1 MVGGVQFY
9 HNYLKGTVMVKY
21 DETKKFLD
29 RLHDGKLNRRSFMKG
44 MGAAGLAS
52 VSASLIYSQTAHA
65 YEGAARIFL
74 WGGYDDP
81 GLFGPYIE
89 KHGEPEY
96 ATFGDAEEGLK
107 KLKAGFEQDV
117 AWPCQGEIKR
127 WVRGGVLQPL
137 DISRMEH
144 WNDMFPEIRDLP
156 SGIVNGEHYFAPV
169 DWGDTSLTYNTEKI
183 NWMSPSQGNES
194 LTLMEDPR
202 LKGKLGILNSA
213 ADSLY
218 VMMHYLGT
226 DITKSESLT
235 KSAIDQGINKYRELR
250 DNGQILTFFDDTAS
264 IAEALGNEEV
274 WAAMTWNETSWETG
288 MPFMKP
294 KEKTMNWVCGV
305 ALCANTPNVDKA
317 YDLMNAATSPET
329 SAYLLSEWGYGHS
342 NKKGFSALTAAEL
355 DERGVASNPV
365 EHLANG
371 VFSVMPSDE
380 NADYMEAQWA
390 EMVAGG

>member
-1 MVGGVQFY
+1 M
-9 HNYLKGTVMVKY
+9 
-21 DETKKFLD
+21 
-29 RLHDGKLNRRSFMKG
+29 
-44 MGAAGLAS
+44 
-52 VSASLIYSQTAHA
+52 YSQTAHA

-250 DNGQILTFFDDTAS
+250 DNGQILTFFDSGNCAKNFFNLLLHKLVLVFDYLCFGENVPLSLNPLSFLFAHRCLLLLINFQVHVNVVHRS
-264 IAEALGNEEV
+264 IDIV
-274 WAAMTWNETSWETG
+274 
-288 MPFMKP
+288 
-294 KEKTMNWVCGV
+294 
-305 ALCANTPNVDKA
+305 
-317 YDLMNAATSPET
+317 
-329 SAYLLSEWGYGHS
+329 
-342 NKKGFSALTAAEL
+342 
-355 DERGVASNPV
+355 
-365 EHLANG
+365 
-371 VFSVMPSDE
+371 
-380 NADYMEAQWA
+380 
-390 EMVAGG
+390 